1 MKSRVSC
8 RDETSPVGNLA
19 LSVTA
24 EHGRLAVDASSICH
38 CQLCWRLVGSGRHHR
53 HQAAAASHL
62 V

>member
-24 EHGRLAVDASSICH
+24 EHGRLAVDASSIMS
-38 CQLCWRLVGSGRHHR
+38 LSTLLE
-53 HQAAAASHL
+53 ASW
-62 V
+62 